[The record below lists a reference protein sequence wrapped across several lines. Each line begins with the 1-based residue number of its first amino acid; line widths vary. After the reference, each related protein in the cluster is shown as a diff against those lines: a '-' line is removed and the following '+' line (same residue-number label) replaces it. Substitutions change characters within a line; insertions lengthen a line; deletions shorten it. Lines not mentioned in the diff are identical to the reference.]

1 VASPD
6 ITLGAVTAI
15 IERRVP
21 ALMVVGHVMAVK
33 PRLVVAQVTA
43 ELPLVFE
50 TVAQVP
56 ELLALVLIQMAAVLG
71 PRALAVDMAA
81 MALIAEMPLA
91 PRAVTMAMAMVGL
104 LMVVPVSPVLVRA
117 GALDARRQ
125 KQNARGQHGRHDTFC
140 PHGTSS

>member
-1 VASPD
+1 
-6 ITLGAVTAI
+6 VTTI

-21 ALMVVGHVMAVK
+21 ALMVVGHVMAEES
-33 PRLVVAQVTA
+33 RLVVAQVTV
-43 ELPLVFE
+43 ELPLVVE
-50 TVAQVP
+50 AGAKVP
-56 ELLALVLIQMAAVLG
+56 ELLTLVLGQMAAVVLL
-71 PRALAVDMAA
+71 RAMAISMAAMALAVGVAA

-91 PRAVTMAMAMVGL
+91 PKAVTMAMALVGL
-104 LMVVPVSPVLVRA
+104 LMVVPVPPVLVRP